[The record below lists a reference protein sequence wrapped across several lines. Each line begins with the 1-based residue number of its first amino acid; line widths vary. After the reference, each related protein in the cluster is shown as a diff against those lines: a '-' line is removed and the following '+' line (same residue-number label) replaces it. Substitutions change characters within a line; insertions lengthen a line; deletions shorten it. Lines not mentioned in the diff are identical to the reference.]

1 MRLTCLPACSL
12 PRSRPRWISGSYR
25 STFLSPP
32 PLPLSCLP
40 FLSLTLPPP
49 PLPLLCLAPSPP
61 HGSLPHYLTLPLEQ
75 LPSTLIF
82 KLRTESVE
90 ALRAGMDQ
98 HMEVADVSDDD
109 GGGGGR
115 TPLYLSRRQLAALR
129 RQRLE
134 HWKISLWHSRC
145 LLGAFSVGSSG

>member
-1 MRLTCLPACSL
+1 MFRSASSAARRRPAGTSL
-12 PRSRPRWISGSYR
+12 DQLGTLFTPGNYSMI
-25 STFLSPP
+25 LS
-32 PLPLSCLP
+32 SCVQVLI
-40 FLSLTLPPP
+40 
-49 PLPLLCLAPSPP
+49 C
-61 HGSLPHYLTLPLEQ
+61 LTLPLEQ

-90 ALRAGMDQ
+90 APRAGMDQ
-98 HMEVADVSDDD
+98 HMEVTDVSDDD

-134 HWKISLWHSRC
+134 HWKMSLWHSRC
-145 LLGAFSVGSSG
+145 PLGAFSVGSSG